1 MPKFVYL
8 NKDLFELQSI
18 IANKNFKG
26 RILFSPLSGTE
37 PSFDPVKWNKPT
49 IKQNHNCYS
58 YAFNQIN
65 PTRKGKAQPGYYSGF
80 NHIEDNEYNCQS
92 FYQRLKKDNPS
103 LYLTSFEQPCVKG
116 FNKGFIAIDDKK
128 DDQDYHFYRLDK
140 NKKWSHKPGRTEVTK
155 IDASGSEI
163 DNPLTANRDY
173 QYFAYKKPCFFFCAH
188 PKLGRQHSV
197 SIRGGGRKI
206 SPEPSFNVIHLQGG
220 AGKNRPEPPFNI
232 VKE

>member
-26 RILFSPLSGTE
+26 RILFSPLSG
-37 PSFDPVKWNKPT
+37 PVKWNSPN

-65 PTRKGKAQPGYYSGF
+65 PTRKGKAQPGYFSGF

-140 NKKWSHKPGRTEVTK
+140 NKKWSHKPGRTEATK
-155 IDASGSEI
+155 VDASGSEI

-197 SIRGGGRKI
+197 SIRGGGKKI
-206 SPEPSFNVIHLQGG
+206 RPDPFNVI
-220 AGKNRPEPPFNI
+220 
-232 VKE
+232 

>member
-173 QYFAYKKPCFFFCAH
+173 QYFAYKIPCFFFCAH

-197 SIRGGGRKI
+197 SIRGGGT
-206 SPEPSFNVIHLQGG
+206 P
-220 AGKNRPEPPFNI
+220 RPAPFNTL
-232 VKE
+232 

>member
-92 FYQRLKKDNPS
+92 FYQRLRKDNPS

-155 IDASGSEI
+155 VDASGSEI

-173 QYFAYKKPCFFFCAH
+173 QYFAYKK
-188 PKLGRQHSV
+188 
-197 SIRGGGRKI
+197 
-206 SPEPSFNVIHLQGG
+206 
-220 AGKNRPEPPFNI
+220 
-232 VKE
+232 

>member
-49 IKQNHNCYS
+49 IKQNHNS
-58 YAFNQIN
+58 YAFNHIN
-65 PTRKGKAQPGYYSGF
+65 PTRKAKAQPGYFSVF
-80 NHIEDNEYNCQS
+80 NHIEDNKYNCQS

-140 NKKWSHKPGRTEVTK
+140 NKKWSHKPGRTKVTK
-155 IDASGSEI
+155 VDASGSEI

-197 SIRGGGRKI
+197 SIRGGGGGKI
-206 SPEPSFNVIHLQGG
+206 RQDSFNVI
-220 AGKNRPEPPFNI
+220 
-232 VKE
+232 